1 MTTVVSLNAEAM
13 RRILDSN
20 NLGPGM
26 LLVEEA
32 KLRIFIDQEP
42 AAVLAVHQATSE
54 LERATGAIVEVEE
67 IDDEDSSAFHARRRD
82 DGGDRMQPRRHVP

>member
-1 MTTVVSLNAEAM
+1 MTTVVSLNAEAV

-26 LLVEEA
+26 LLVEEG

-54 LERATGAIVEVEE
+54 LERATGAIVE
-67 IDDEDSSAFHARRRD
+67 IGLKSSLGPAQLAQLERA
-82 DGGDRMQPRRHVP
+82 GSAI